1 MANET
6 VEDEARKFLEK
17 VGDEFKKE
25 PRKLASKLHAVWFV
39 NLFD

>member
-25 PRKLASKLHAVWFV
+25 PRKLASKLHAVWSIDV
-39 NLFD
+39 FD